1 MNEMIKQIAQIDF
14 AAVSNRRNS
23 EQTLKEKKE
32 KYEKEMMDY
41 REERLKN
48 AHERAKEIYNQ
59 MIESGEKEHDLQEEK
74 CKQLALVA
82 QNRYLELE
90 DSLLEEVFNKL
101 FKVEA

>member
-1 MNEMIKQIAQIDF
+1 MNEMIKQIAQIDS

-23 EQTLKEKKE
+23 EQALIEKKE
-32 KYEKEMMDY
+32 KYEKEMLNY

-48 AHERAKEIYNQ
+48 ANERAREIYGQ
-59 MIESGEKEHDLQEEK
+59 MIESGEREYHLQEEK
-74 CKQLALVA
+74 CKQLVLVA

-90 DSLLEEVFNKL
+90 EVLLEEVFNKL